1 MIAGGVQPNLTNLT
15 KIIYLVRLS
24 CRHLLQFGGS
34 NKKIPGRGIFMPI
47 YACGGTATSSLGMT
61 IPIGSVS
68 LSSTQRSG
76 ILSLA
81 ELLVLITWEKKRD

>member
-1 MIAGGVQPNLTNLT
+1 
-15 KIIYLVRLS
+15 
-24 CRHLLQFGGS
+24 
-34 NKKIPGRGIFMPI
+34 MPI